1 MPTRRKLL
9 SGLTAVSGLGVVAYA
24 KMRPTSKTFQTNETT
39 ASNPVNAVQVGPVV
53 GKTNSEGENI
63 TTLEITLGFGPEG
76 DSINPSELG
85 YSIEVPETPRE
96 QISNP
101 SQTDGLSVRRVAD
114 VNYNSTRR
122 VNITDGETTS
132 PRRGEP
138 EDYFQGNE
146 SDVQNLAVTTIEL
159 SEVEQ
164 IDPIESDTR
173 FLLHVT
179 VPDTGGVVVPQHTP
193 KQEYMNKS
201 EEYIL

>member
-1 MPTRRKLL
+1 
-9 SGLTAVSGLGVVAYA
+9 
-24 KMRPTSKTFQTNETT
+24 
-39 ASNPVNAVQVGPVV
+39 VNAVQVGPVV
-53 GKTNSEGENI
+53 GKTNSEGETI
-63 TTLEITLGFGPEG
+63 TTLEITLGFGPEA
-76 DSINPSELG
+76 DSINPSELE
-85 YSIEVPETPRE
+85 YSIQSPETPRE
-96 QISNP
+96 KIGNP
-101 SQTDGLSVRRVAD
+101 DQTDGLSVRRVAD

-122 VNITDGETTS
+122 VNLTNGETTS

-138 EDYFQGNE
+138 VDYFAGNE
-146 SDVQNLAVTTIEL
+146 SDVQDLAVTTIEL

-201 EEYIL
+201 EKYIL